1 MIHEESE
8 INFLADRRS
17 AEEHKKWLCQCC
29 NKDTLQDNKD
39 YYMVTDAV
47 WKAIAKDVE
56 GMMCMDCV
64 EESLGHKLKAEEI
77 MMAPLSTMFNDY
89 TRSIL
94 IEAKV
99 PVP

>member
-1 MIHEESE
+1 MID
-8 INFLADRRS
+8 DRT
-17 AEEHKKWLCQCC
+17 EQEKKHWACMECS
-29 NKDTLQDNKD
+29 KDTFQDNKD

-77 MMAPLSTMFNDY
+77 MMVPLSTMFNDY